1 MVCSKSLEMLG
12 NELASTNTNNINN
25 SDAVISNQYKAV
37 EGGPLD
43 GIQCGEKMWVIFDTQ
58 SPPYFDVQFLVTG
71 KFISLHFYLFLI
83 IKKSIQKGF

>member
-1 MVCSKSLEMLG
+1 MICSKSLEMISDEPISQHSNDL
-12 NELASTNTNNINN
+12 NDSIASTE
-25 SDAVISNQYKAV
+25 YKVV

-71 KFISLHFYLFLI
+71 KMIFKFNSI
-83 IKKSIQKGF
+83 IFVTFKNNY

>member
-12 NELASTNTNNINN
+12 NELASNINN

-71 KFISLHFYLFLI
+71 KFIFHFYFFL
-83 IKKSIQKGF
+83 